1 MLTPELYEKYWQR
14 LVSFCERLTGERAA
28 AEDIAQEAFLR
39 AMSSFHILAPLE
51 ERGRWAWLKRTARN
65 LFIDQCRRDRRADG
79 EVPETPFEEDFTRA
93 QVWRA
98 IGELRD
104 GERELFYLRY
114 FAGYDATELGR
125 MFDMPPSTVRS
136 KLRYARQ
143 QLKKTYFE
151 E

>member
-1 MLTPELYEKYWQR
+1 MRALTNYY
-14 LVSFCERLTGERAA
+14 
-28 AEDIAQEAFLR
+28 
-39 AMSSFHILAPLE
+39 ILAPLDD
-51 ERGRWAWLKRTARN
+51 RGRWAWLRKTARN
-65 LFIDQCRRDRRADG
+65 LFIDQTRRDRRADG

-93 QVWRA
+93 EVLRA
-98 IGELRD
+98 IGKLRD
-104 GERELFYLRY
+104 VERELFYLRY

-136 KLRYARQ
+136 HLRSARQ